1 MEPSDGF
8 YSPTQDSAMAL
19 PGIANENEFYSAHY
33 LDAILKEDLKDV
45 AKRWKAEAVAED
57 DGSDDSDGTA
67 GKSPDQ
73 ALGSLRQPY
82 FRLQDRMARAD
93 DEEKLALQREFFQQ
107 LLPILGYT
115 WQPQVKALDD
125 DTLMPIVA
133 EVTRSNG
140 LPQLWVLEGFNP
152 TGEPMDVLSL
162 PVAGESR
169 FLEETGILE
178 DATLEDLLDPIFA
191 LENPPRWVILISLD
205 QMVLIDRHK
214 WAASRLLRFDLQE
227 LLNER
232 DPSAL
237 LAAATLLH
245 REHTCPT
252 EGSPLLDD
260 LDENSHRHAYSV
272 SEDLKFA
279 LRQAIELLGNE
290 TIYYRKEVA
299 KKRVFSTEAQKAEGD
314 RKIDPNQLKVECL
327 RWVYRLLFVFY
338 IEARPELGYIPI
350 GSDVYREGYSLEAL
364 RDLEQTEFTT
374 EVDENGT
381 FIDRSIRRLFT
392 LLWEGYPVQ
401 KEVQRELDLSGPH
414 PPAPSPRGEGEPDQS
429 PSPSG
434 RGVWGEGS
442 EGPLHNTFRLPALKS
457 HLFDPERTPMLNGV
471 KFRNSVLR
479 QVLELMSLS
488 KPGKHQRR
496 GRISYAQLGVNQ
508 LGEVYEGLLS
518 LSAFLAEEDLYEVKP
533 AGDPEDRSELEVGYF
548 VPKARLEEF
557 KPDELVKDP
566 ITGEKPRKH
575 PRGKFLFRLAG
586 RDRTKSASYYT
597 PKSLTECLVKYALKE
612 LLKDKTADD
621 ILTLTVCEP
630 AMGSAAFLNEV
641 IDQLAAAYLERKQEE
656 LGDRIPHDRIT
667 LETQKVKMRLADRN
681 VYGIDK
687 NPIAME
693 LAEVSLWLNCIYG
706 ESAAD
711 QDPRFLGETG
721 DLNPGGSAQVFVP
734 WFGLQLHCGNSLI
747 GARRQVYGRQQV
759 TGLRRGQ
766 AQWHTFDPERIPLDQ
781 DLPGKAIFHFLLG
794 DPGMANY
801 TDKVIKDMEPEAIRT
816 IKDWQSGFAKAEL
829 TPEQADYAVRLSQR
843 IHELWVSYAQELAKI
858 RERTTDPL
866 VVWGQSGSEARFLE
880 ETGLLGSPLEMKD
893 KIYAQEKLSEG
904 VTNAG
909 AYRRLKLV
917 MDYWC
922 ALWFWPITAAAE
934 LPSREQFLQEVGA
947 ILGET
952 EMLAPATQQMQLF
965 PETQDA
971 EQGKLFLQTWGYV
984 DFNKLYEFHPRLQMV
999 EQLAHRHRFF
1009 HWELEFADIFAQRGG
1024 FDLMVGNPPWVKVE
1038 WQEGGILG
1046 DTNPVVE
1053 LRKLS
1058 ASKLAATREDLFA
1071 TYPGLR
1077 NGYLGEFEESDG
1089 TQNFLNAV
1097 QNYPLLKGSQT
1108 NLFKCF
1114 LPQAWSFTKPE
1125 CVSGFLHPEG
1135 VYDDPKGGILREAL
1149 YSKLRYHFQFQ
1160 NKIFLFAEVHDE
1172 TTYSINIYGAHQESV
1187 NFDSLANLFHPNT
1200 LHQSFD
1206 HLGEGLIPGIK
1217 DENGKWEF
1225 QGHTK
1230 RIIHVDQEAL
1240 KLFAKLYDADGTP
1253 FIQARLSC
1261 LHSKSLLPVL
1271 KKFSLQQQR
1280 LGNLEGQYY
1289 ATVMFDETNAVK
1301 RDQTIRRDTQFAE
1314 STSKLILSGPLFFV
1328 GNPLSKT
1335 PRRVCSSNQAY
1346 DVLDLT
1352 ALPDNYLPRTNY
1364 VPDCDPAEYQRRTP
1378 KVPWGTHPPVT
1389 DFYRVVS
1396 REMLSQ
1402 SGERTFIPMLLPKG
1416 AGHVHTCIATVF
1428 QEPSNTVDFLA
1439 MGISIPIDFFV
1450 KTTGMGHANQNIL
1463 RLLPLIPDTFS
1474 LKPQLRLRTLAL
1486 NCLTTPYTD
1495 LWADT
1500 FSPAF
1505 TTDHWSKPH
1514 DPRLDHNFFA
1524 NLTPTWQ
1531 RTHALRTDY
1540 ARRQALVE
1548 IDVLAAIALGL
1559 TLDELITIYRV
1570 QFPVMQQYER
1580 ETYYDKNGRIVFTPS
1595 KGLTG
1600 VGLPRKGKKK
1610 PSPLAPLP
1618 AGEGNWNSEPPSPS
1632 ERRGQGDEGRII
1644 GWEDIF
1650 NAETQQATV
1659 DTLEVEI
1666 EDDTLPPTVPL
1677 RPGDRWVNTEGGP
1690 RYRKIVYE
1698 APFDKCDRVTD
1709 YRTAWAHFENLTH

>member
-1 MEPSDGF
+1 
-8 YSPTQDSAMAL
+8 
-19 PGIANENEFYSAHY
+19 
-33 LDAILKEDLKDV
+33 
-45 AKRWKAEAVAED
+45 
-57 DGSDDSDGTA
+57 
-67 GKSPDQ
+67 
-73 ALGSLRQPY
+73 
-82 FRLQDRMARAD
+82 
-93 DEEKLALQREFFQQ
+93 
-107 LLPILGYT
+107 
-115 WQPQVKALDD
+115 
-125 DTLMPIVA
+125 
-133 EVTRSNG
+133 
-140 LPQLWVLEGFNP
+140 
-152 TGEPMDVLSL
+152 
-162 PVAGESR
+162 
-169 FLEETGILE
+169 
-178 DATLEDLLDPIFA
+178 
-191 LENPPRWVILISLD
+191 
-205 QMVLIDRHK
+205 MVLIDRHK
-214 WAASRLLRFDLQE
+214 WSASRLLRFDLQE

-314 RKIDPNQLKVECL
+314 REIDPNQLKIECL

-401 KEVQRELDLSGPH
+401 KEVQREFDLTTASE
-414 PPAPSPRGEGEPDQS
+414 PRFLQETGVLEGI
-429 PSPSG
+429 
-434 RGVWGEGS
+434 
-442 EGPLHNTFRLPALKS
+442 LHNTFRLPALKS

-533 AGDPEDRSELEVGYF
+533 AGDSEERSELEVGYF

-667 LETQKVKMRLADRN
+667 LETQKVKMLLADRN

-711 QDPRFLGETG
+711 QDLRFLGETG

-866 VVWGQSGSEARFLE
+866 TVWGQSGSETRFLE
-880 ETGLLGSPLEMKD
+880 ETGFLGSPLEMKD

-904 VTNAG
+904 VTNAS

-952 EMLAPATQQMQLF
+952 EMLAPASQQMQLF

-971 EQGKLFLQTWGYV
+971 AQGKLFLQTWGYV
-984 DFNKLYEFHPRLQMV
+984 DLNKLMLLTPRLQIV
-999 EQLAHRHRFF
+999 EQLAQRHRFF

-1038 WQEGGILG
+1038 WQESGVLG
-1046 DTNPVVE
+1046 DYNPVVE

-1058 ASKLAATREDLFA
+1058 ASKLAETREDLFEA
-1071 TYPGLR
+1071 YPGLR
-1077 NGYLGEFEESDG
+1077 HSYLNEFEESAG
-1089 TQNFLNAV
+1089 IQNFLNSM
-1097 QNYPLLKGSQT
+1097 QNY
-1108 NLFKCF
+1108 
-1114 LPQAWSFTKPE
+1114 
-1125 CVSGFLHPEG
+1125 
-1135 VYDDPKGGILREAL
+1135 
-1149 YSKLRYHFQFQ
+1149 
-1160 NKIFLFAEVHDE
+1160 
-1172 TTYSINIYGAHQESV
+1172 
-1187 NFDSLANLFHPNT
+1187 
-1200 LHQSFD
+1200 
-1206 HLGEGLIPGIK
+1206 
-1217 DENGKWEF
+1217 
-1225 QGHTK
+1225 
-1230 RIIHVDQEAL
+1230 
-1240 KLFAKLYDADGTP
+1240 
-1253 FIQARLSC
+1253 
-1261 LHSKSLLPVL
+1261 
-1271 KKFSLQQQR
+1271 
-1280 LGNLEGQYY
+1280 
-1289 ATVMFDETNAVK
+1289 
-1301 RDQTIRRDTQFAE
+1301 
-1314 STSKLILSGPLFFV
+1314 
-1328 GNPLSKT
+1328 
-1335 PRRVCSSNQAY
+1335 
-1346 DVLDLT
+1346 
-1352 ALPDNYLPRTNY
+1352 
-1364 VPDCDPAEYQRRTP
+1364 
-1378 KVPWGTHPPVT
+1378 
-1389 DFYRVVS
+1389 
-1396 REMLSQ
+1396 
-1402 SGERTFIPMLLPKG
+1402 
-1416 AGHVHTCIATVF
+1416 
-1428 QEPSNTVDFLA
+1428 
-1439 MGISIPIDFFV
+1439 
-1450 KTTGMGHANQNIL
+1450 
-1463 RLLPLIPDTFS
+1463 
-1474 LKPQLRLRTLAL
+1474 
-1486 NCLTTPYTD
+1486 
-1495 LWADT
+1495 
-1500 FSPAF
+1500 
-1505 TTDHWSKPH
+1505 
-1514 DPRLDHNFFA
+1514 
-1524 NLTPTWQ
+1524 
-1531 RTHALRTDY
+1531 
-1540 ARRQALVE
+1540 
-1548 IDVLAAIALGL
+1548 
-1559 TLDELITIYRV
+1559 
-1570 QFPVMQQYER
+1570 
-1580 ETYYDKNGRIVFTPS
+1580 
-1595 KGLTG
+1595 
-1600 VGLPRKGKKK
+1600 
-1610 PSPLAPLP
+1610 
-1618 AGEGNWNSEPPSPS
+1618 
-1632 ERRGQGDEGRII
+1632 
-1644 GWEDIF
+1644 
-1650 NAETQQATV
+1650 
-1659 DTLEVEI
+1659 
-1666 EDDTLPPTVPL
+1666 
-1677 RPGDRWVNTEGGP
+1677 RP
-1690 RYRKIVYE
+1690 
-1698 APFDKCDRVTD
+1698 
-1709 YRTAWAHFENLTH
+1709 

>member
-1 MEPSDGF
+1 
-8 YSPTQDSAMAL
+8 MAL

-45 AKRWKAEAVAED
+45 AKRWKVAATAED
-57 DGSDDSDGTA
+57 DGSDGSDGTA

-107 LLPILGYT
+107 LLPILGYI

-125 DTLMPIVA
+125 DTLIPIVA

-152 TGEPMDVLSL
+152 TGEPTDVLSL
-162 PVAGESR
+162 PSPLAPLPQGEGNRTSEPLSPLGR
-169 FLEETGILE
+169 RGQGDEGSE
-178 DATLEDLLDPIFA
+178 DLGLTLEDLLDPIFA

-232 DPSAL
+232 DASAL

-314 RKIDPNQLKVECL
+314 REIDPNQLKIECL

-401 KEVQRELDLSGPH
+401 KEVQREFDLTTASE
-414 PPAPSPRGEGEPDQS
+414 PRFLQETGVLEGI
-429 PSPSG
+429 
-434 RGVWGEGS
+434 
-442 EGPLHNTFRLPALKS
+442 LHNTFRLPALKS

-533 AGDPEDRSELEVGYF
+533 ADDPDDRSELEVGYF

-641 IDQLAAAYLERKQEE
+641 IDQLAEAYLERKQEE

-667 LETQKVKMRLADRN
+667 LETQKVKMLLADRN

-706 ESAAD
+706 EAAAD
-711 QDPRFLGETG
+711 PADPDLRGLQDLGG
-721 DLNPGGSAQVFVP
+721 LGLPGGSAQVFVP

-759 TGLRRGQ
+759 TGLKRGQ

-843 IHELWVSYAQELAKI
+843 IHELWVSYAQELAQI

-866 VVWGQSGSEARFLE
+866 TVWGQSIPPLPKG
-880 ETGLLGSPLEMKD
+880 GLGGDLDTAANRSPQPPLKRGASPLEMKD

-922 ALWFWPITAAAE
+922 ALWFWPITEAE
-934 LPSREQFLQEVGA
+934 HLPTREQFLQEVGA

-952 EMLAPATQQMQLF
+952 EMLAPASQQMQLF

-971 EQGKLFLQTWGYV
+971 AQGKLFLQTWGYV
-984 DFNKLYEFHPRLQMV
+984 DLNKLMLLTPRLQV
-999 EQLAHRHRFF
+999 VKQLAQRHRFF
-1009 HWELEFADIFAQRGG
+1009 HWELEFSDIFRERGG
-1024 FDLMVGNPPWVKVE
+1024 FDLMVGNPPWIKVE
-1038 WQEGGILG
+1038 WSEAGVLG
-1046 DTNPVVE
+1046 DYEPLLV
-1053 LRKLS
+1053 LRGLS
-1058 ASKLAATREDLFA
+1058 ADEIGLEGQSLLQDIS
-1071 TYPGLR
+1071 LR
-1077 NGYLGEFEESDG
+1077 NSYFDEYEDVLG
-1089 TQNFLNAV
+1089 TQNFLSSS
-1097 QNYPLLKGSQT
+1097 QNYLLLQGLRA
-1108 NLFKCF
+1108 NLYKCF
-1114 LPQAWSFTKPE
+1114 IMQSFSFTTE
-1125 CVSGFLHPEG
+1125 EGLIGFVHPSDVLNESQG
-1135 VYDDPKGGILREAL
+1135 AKLREFL
-1149 YSKLRYHFQFQ
+1149 YGRLLYCFVFINEKDFFPIGHQARF
-1160 NKIFLFAEVHDE
+1160 
-1172 TTYSINIYGAHQESV
+1172 SISVYGKPREI
-1187 NFDSLANLFHPNT
+1187 NFSYVANLFATKTIDQCLNGIGDNT
-1200 LHQSFD
+1200 LKLQ
-1206 HLGEGLIPGIK
+1206 GIK
-1217 DENGKWEF
+1217 DENDNWNII
-1225 QGHTK
+1225 GHPD
-1230 RIIHVDQEAL
+1230 RIININLKAIKNISKVYGEANDNPSQS
-1240 KLFAKLYDADGTP
+1240 KLPELHSVFDFKIVAAFAKCSLKMRD
-1253 FIQARLSC
+1253 I
-1261 LHSKSLLPVL
+1261 KSEYVWT
-1271 KKFSLQQQR
+1271 Q
-1280 LGNLEGQYY
+1280 
-1289 ATVMFDETNAVK
+1289 MFDE
-1301 RDQTIRRDTQFAE
+1301 
-1314 STSKLILSGPLFFV
+1314 SKAKKENVIISKTKFPERIEELLLSGPHV
-1328 GNPLSKT
+1328 GMANPLAET
-1335 PRRVCSSNQAY
+1335 PRRVRQSKFSF
-1346 DVLDLT
+1346 DVLDLESI
-1352 ALPDNYLPRTNY
+1352 PDDYLPRTNFIPNE
-1364 VPDCDPAEYQRRTP
+1364 V
-1378 KVPWGTHPPVT
+1378 
-1389 DFYRVVS
+1389 
-1396 REMLSQ
+1396 
-1402 SGERTFIPMLLPKG
+1402 SGERKYLRKLPWTPNLE
-1416 AGHVHTCIATVF
+1416 VHSDFRLIF
-1428 QEPSNTVDFLA
+1428 KRDRSPS
-1439 MGISIPIDFFV
+1439 
-1450 KTTGMGHANQNIL
+1450 HE
-1463 RLLPLIPDTFS
+1463 
-1474 LKPQLRLRTLAL
+1474 RTLY
-1486 NCLTTPYTD
+1486 P
-1495 LWADT
+1495 
-1500 FSPAF
+1500 S
-1505 TTDHWSKPH
+1505 
-1514 DPRLDHNFFA
+1514 
-1524 NLTPTWQ
+1524 
-1531 RTHALRTDY
+1531 
-1540 ARRQALVE
+1540 
-1548 IDVLAAIALGL
+1548 IA
-1559 TLDELITIYRV
+1559 Y
-1570 QFPVMQQYER
+1570 P
-1580 ETYYDKNGRIVFTPS
+1580 
-1595 KGLTG
+1595 G
-1600 VGLPRKGKKK
+1600 VKH
-1610 PSPLAPLP
+1610 
-1618 AGEGNWNSEPPSPS
+1618 
-1632 ERRGQGDEGRII
+1632 I
-1644 GWEDIF
+1644 
-1650 NAETQQATV
+1650 
-1659 DTLEVEI
+1659 
-1666 EDDTLPPTVPL
+1666 
-1677 RPGDRWVNTEGGP
+1677 
-1690 RYRKIVYE
+1690 
-1698 APFDKCDRVTD
+1698 
-1709 YRTAWAHFENLTH
+1709 

>member
-1 MEPSDGF
+1 
-8 YSPTQDSAMAL
+8 MAL

-33 LDAILKEDLKDV
+33 LDAILTEDLKQV
-45 AKRWKAEAVAED
+45 SKRWQAAATAKDGDGDGDED
-57 DGSDDSDGTA
+57 STA
-67 GKSPDQ
+67 GKSPDR
-73 ALGSLRQPY
+73 ALGSLRKDY
-82 FRLQDRMARAD
+82 FSLQDRMVRAD
-93 DEEKLALQREFFQQ
+93 DDEKLTLQREFFQT
-107 LLPILGYT
+107 LLPILGYA
-115 WQPQVKALDD
+115 WQPQVTALDD
-125 DTLMPIVA
+125 ETLIPIVA
-133 EVTRSNG
+133 EVARSNG
-140 LPQLWVLEGFNP
+140 LPQLWVLEGFNL
-152 TGEPMDVLSL
+152 TGEPTDVLSL

-169 FLEETGILE
+169 FLQETGILE
-178 DATLEDLLDPIFA
+178 DATLEDLLDPVFA
-191 LENPPRWVILISLD
+191 LENPPRWVILLSLD

-290 TIYYRKEVA
+290 VIYYRKEVA
-299 KKRVFSTEAQKAEGD
+299 KKRVFSTDDQKAEGE
-314 RKIDPNQLKVECL
+314 REIDPNQLKVECL

-338 IEARPELGYIPI
+338 IEARPELGYIPL
-350 GSDVYREGYSLEAL
+350 GSEVYREGYSLETL
-364 RDLEQTEFTT
+364 RDLEQTEFVTQA
-374 EVDENGT
+374 DENGT

-401 KEVQRELDLSGPH
+401 KEVQREFDLTVVSAPE
-414 PPAPSPRGEGEPDQS
+414 PSPLAPLPGGEGNRISEP

-434 RGVWGEGS
+434 RRGQGDEGI
-442 EGPLHNTFRLPALKS
+442 LHNTFRLPALKS
-457 HLFDPERTPMLNGV
+457 HLFDPARTPMLNQV
-471 KFRNSVLR
+471 KFRNAVLR

-488 KPGKHQRR
+488 RPGKGRR

-533 AGDPEDRSELEVGYF
+533 AGDPDDRSELEVAYF

-557 KPDELVKDP
+557 KPQEFVKDP
-566 ITGEKPRKH
+566 VTGQKPRLH

-612 LLKDKTADD
+612 LLGDTLSGKTADE

-641 IDQLAAAYLERKQEE
+641 IDQLAEAYLDRKQEE
-656 LGDRIPHDRIT
+656 LGERIPRDRIT
-667 LETQKVKMRLADRN
+667 LEKQKVKMLLADGN

-706 ESAAD
+706 EAAAPPAD
-711 QDPRFLGETG
+711 LG
-721 DLNPGGSAQVFVP
+721 DLQDLRGLGGSSQVFVP

-747 GARRQVYGRQQV
+747 GARRQVYARQQV

-766 AQWHTFDPERIPLDQ
+766 AQWHTYDPKRIPLGEV
-781 DLPGKAIFHFLLG
+781 LPADAIFHFLLG
-794 DPGMANY
+794 DPAMANY
-801 TDKVIKDMEPEAIRT
+801 TDKVIRQMEPEAIER
-816 IKDWQSGFAKAEL
+816 IKEWQKGFAKTEL

-843 IHELWVSYAQELAKI
+843 IHELWMSYAGELEQI

-866 VVWGQSGSEARFLE
+866 VVWGQSESETQFLK
-880 ETGLLGSPLEMKD
+880 ETGFLAAGRGGSPLEMKD
-893 KIYAQEKLSEG
+893 KIFAQEKLSEG
-904 VTNAG
+904 VTNAS

-922 ALWFWPITAAAE
+922 ALWFWPLTEAE
-934 LPSREQFLQEVGA
+934 QLPSREQFLQEVGA

-965 PETQDA
+965 PETQNA

-984 DFNKLYEFHPRLQMV
+984 DLNKLMLLTPRLQVV
-999 EQLAHRHRFF
+999 EQLANRHRFF

-1046 DTNPVVE
+1046 DYNPVVE

-1058 ASKLAATREDLFA
+1058 ASKLAETREDLFA
-1071 TYPGLR
+1071 TYPGLQS
-1077 NGYLGEFEESDG
+1077 GYLTEFEEADG

-1114 LPQAWSFTKPE
+1114 LPQAWSFTKVE
-1125 CVSGFLHPEG
+1125 GVSGFVHPEG
-1135 VYDDPKGGILREAL
+1135 VYDDPNSGTLRRILYRHLKA
-1149 YSKLRYHFQFQ
+1149 HFQFD
-1160 NKIFLFAEVHDE
+1160 EVRRFFSGTE
-1172 TTYSINIYGAHQESV
+1172 NRKPFSINIYQSHPDLDLIRFV
-1187 NFDSLANLFHPNT
+1187 NISNLFSARTICDCFDSPSTPVVPGLKTEDGEWETTGHPA
-1200 LHQSFD
+1200 
-1206 HLGEGLIPGIK
+1206 
-1217 DENGKWEF
+1217 
-1225 QGHTK
+1225 
-1230 RIIHVDQEAL
+1230 RIISVDLETL
-1240 KLFAKLYDADGTP
+1240 NLFAKLYDSEGTNADE
-1253 FIQARLSC
+1253 ARLPA
-1261 LHSKSLLPVL
+1261 LHTQNLIDVL
-1271 KKFSLQQQR
+1271 QKFSAQEQR
-1280 LGNLEGQYY
+1280 LGNLAGKYLALE
-1289 ATVMFDETNAVK
+1289 MWHETNSQK
-1301 RDQTIRRDTQFAE
+1301 EGTIRRDTQFPE
-1314 STSKLILSGPLFFV
+1314 STKQLILSGPHFFAA
-1328 GNPLSKT
+1328 NPLNKT
-1335 PRRVCSSNQAY
+1335 PRYPCKFNSDY
-1346 DVLDLT
+1346 DILDLT
-1352 ALPDNYLPRTNY
+1352 ALPDDYLPRTNY
-1364 VPDCDPAEYQRRTP
+1364 VPDCTPAEYQRRTP
-1378 KVPWGTHPPVT
+1378 KVPWGTHPPVIN
-1389 DFYRVVS
+1389 FYRLAL
-1396 REMLSQ
+1396 RKRLSQ
-1402 SGERTFIPMLLPKG
+1402 SGERTLIPSLLP
-1416 AGHVHTCIATVF
+1416 AGPSHIFTVLGTAF
-1428 QEPSNTVDFLA
+1428 QDANVLLRSLAAFQSLPYDFLIKST
-1439 MGISIPIDFFV
+1439 GQSDFTAGTF
-1450 KTTGMGHANQNIL
+1450 GLMP
-1463 RLLPLIPDTFS
+1463 LLQKSKLMDMAV
-1474 LKPQLRLRTLAL
+1474 LRTLTL
-1486 NCLTTPYTD
+1486 NCLTTHYAD

-1514 DPRLDHNFFA
+1514 DPRLDHSFFA
-1524 NLTPTWQ
+1524 NLIPTWQ

-1540 ARRQALVE
+1540 ARRHALIE
-1548 IDVLAAIALGL
+1548 IDVLAAMALGL

-1580 ETYYDKNGRIVFTPS
+1580 ETYYDKNGRIVFTTS

-1600 VGLPRKGKKK
+1600 VGLPRKGNTKQ
-1610 PSPLAPLP
+1610 A
-1618 AGEGNWNSEPPSPS
+1618 
-1632 ERRGQGDEGRII
+1632 IT
-1644 GWEDIF
+1644 GWEDVF

-1659 DTLEVEI
+1659 ETLDIEI
-1666 EDDTLPPTVPL
+1666 QDDTLPPTVPL
-1677 RPGDRWVNTEGGP
+1677 RPSERWVEVEGGP

-1698 APFDKCDRVTD
+1698 APFEKCDRVSD
-1709 YRTAWAHFENLTH
+1709 YRVAWAHFKKLHSSQANLS

>member
-1 MEPSDGF
+1 
-8 YSPTQDSAMAL
+8 MAL

-169 FLEETGILE
+169 FLQETGILE

-214 WAASRLLRFDLQE
+214 WSASRLLRFDLQE

-232 DPSAL
+232 DASAL

-314 RKIDPNQLKVECL
+314 REIDPNQLKIECL

-401 KEVQRELDLSGPH
+401 KEVQREFDLTTASE
-414 PPAPSPRGEGEPDQS
+414 PRFLQETGVLEGI
-429 PSPSG
+429 
-434 RGVWGEGS
+434 
-442 EGPLHNTFRLPALKS
+442 LHNTFRLPALKS

-533 AGDPEDRSELEVGYF
+533 AGDSEDRSELEVGYF

-667 LETQKVKMRLADRN
+667 LETQKVKMLLADRN

-687 NPIAME
+687 NPIAVE

-711 QDPRFLGETG
+711 PDPRFLQETG
-721 DLNPGGSAQVFVP
+721 DLNSGGSAQVFVP

-866 VVWGQSGSEARFLE
+866 TVWGQPAAKDPRVLQEPWDLHPA
-880 ETGLLGSPLEMKD
+880 SPLEMKD

-922 ALWFWPITAAAE
+922 ALWFWPITEAE
-934 LPSREQFLQEVGA
+934 HLPTREQFLQEVGA

-984 DFNKLYEFHPRLQMV
+984 DFNKLYVFHPRLQMV

-1046 DTNPVVE
+1046 DYNPVVE

-1058 ASKLAATREDLFA
+1058 ASKLAETREDLFA
-1071 TYPGLR
+1071 AYPGLR
-1077 NGYLGEFEESDG
+1077 NGYLTEFEESDG

-1114 LPQAWSFTKPE
+1114 LPQAWNFTKPQG
-1125 CVSGFLHPEG
+1125 VSGFLHPEG
-1135 VYDDPKGGILREAL
+1135 TYDDPNSGTLRRTL
-1149 YSKLRYHFQFQ
+1149 YQHLKAHFQFD
-1160 NKIFLFAEVHDE
+1160 EVRRFFSGTE
-1172 TTYSINIYGAHQESV
+1172 NRKPFSINIYQNQPELDLIRFV
-1187 NFDSLANLFHPNT
+1187 NISNLFLVRTIYDCFENPSTQIVPGLKTDDGGWETIGHPA
-1200 LHQSFD
+1200 
-1206 HLGEGLIPGIK
+1206 
-1217 DENGKWEF
+1217 
-1225 QGHTK
+1225 
-1230 RIIHVDQEAL
+1230 RIISVDLETL
-1240 KLFAKLYDADGTP
+1240 SLFAQLYDSVGTP
-1253 FIQARLSC
+1253 GAEARLPA
-1261 LHSKSLLPVL
+1261 LHAQNLVDVL
-1271 KKFSLQQQR
+1271 RKFSVQKQR
-1280 LGNLEGQYY
+1280 LGDLKGQYL
-1289 ATVMFDETNAVK
+1289 ALEMWHETNTQK
-1301 RDQTIRRDTQFAE
+1301 DGTIRRDTQFSE
-1314 STSKLILSGPLFFV
+1314 EPKNLILSGPHFFV
-1328 GNPLSKT
+1328 ANPLNKT
-1335 PRRVCSSNQAY
+1335 PRYPCKLNSDY

-1352 ALPDNYLPRTNY
+1352 ALPDDYLPRTNY

-1378 KVPWGTHPPVT
+1378 KVPWGTQPPVT
-1389 DFYRVVS
+1389 DFYRLVL
-1396 REMLSQ
+1396 RKRLSQ
-1402 SGERTFIPMLLPKG
+1402 SGERTLIPSLLP
-1416 AGHVHTCIATVF
+1416 AGPSHIFTVLGTAF
-1428 QEPSNTVDFLA
+1428 QDNSVLLSSLAAFQSLPYDFLVKST
-1439 MGISIPIDFFV
+1439 GQSDFTAGTF
-1450 KTTGMGHANQNIL
+1450 
-1463 RLLPLIPDTFS
+1463 RLMPLPQKSKLMD
-1474 LKPQLRLRTLAL
+1474 KAVLRTLAL
-1486 NCLTTPYTD
+1486 NCLTTHYTD

-1514 DPRLDHNFFA
+1514 DPRLDHSFFA

-1580 ETYYDKNGRIVFTPS
+1580 ETYYDKNGRIVFTTS

-1632 ERRGQGDEGRII
+1632 GRRGQGDEGRII

-1659 DTLEVEI
+1659 DAIEVEI

-1677 RPGDRWVNTEGGP
+1677 RPSDRWVNTEGGP

-1698 APFDKCDRVTD
+1698 APFEKCDRVTD
-1709 YRTAWAHFENLTH
+1709 YRVAWKYFDQKT